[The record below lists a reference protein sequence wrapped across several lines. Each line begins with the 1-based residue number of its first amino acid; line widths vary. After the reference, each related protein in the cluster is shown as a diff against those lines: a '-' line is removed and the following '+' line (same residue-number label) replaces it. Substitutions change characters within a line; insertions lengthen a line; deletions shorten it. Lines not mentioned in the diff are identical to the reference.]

1 MRVREYLG
9 AIMNSLPIQVLRKQT
24 IIVRVLTLLFVFSSL
39 SACANFSWNP
49 LNWFGGDEEVNPP
62 VELETIQ
69 AEVSLQTE
77 WSVSIGNGQGS
88 NYTEITPVIDGD
100 VIFAASE
107 DGDIAA
113 IGASSGEIHW
123 LTRLRTVITGGVGAG
138 SGLVMVG
145 TQQAEIVV
153 LDQITGDELWRTSV
167 SSEVLSPPQT
177 NGDVVVAQTVDGKL
191 LALDIEDGN
200 QRWIYE
206 TNLPALTLRGT
217 SRPVITSTGAVI
229 AGFSNGTLVAVS
241 AADGIWRWE
250 ERVAVPEG
258 QYDIDRVIDVDGD
271 LLLDGNRILASSYQG
286 NLMAFDVASGRIVW
300 GMEASSYHGLDRG
313 FGNIYYCSDRS
324 HIVAVRDNSNDI
336 VWENEN
342 LAYRA
347 ITAPTAINNYVA
359 VGDFEGYLHLLSQ
372 IDGRI
377 VGRTRIDNDGVR
389 SNLLVKDGWLY
400 AYGNS
405 GRLTA
410 LSLR

>member
-1 MRVREYLG
+1 MRVREYSG
-9 AIMNSLPIQVLRKQT
+9 AIMNSLPIQVLRRQT

-100 VIFAASE
+100 LIFAASE

-113 IGASSGEIHW
+113 IRASSGDIHW

-191 LALDIEDGN
+191 LALDVEDGN

>member
-1 MRVREYLG
+1 MRVREYSG
-9 AIMNSLPIQVLRKQT
+9 AIMNSLPIQDLRKHNK
-24 IIVRVLTLLFVFSSL
+24 IVRVLNILFVFSSL

-49 LNWFGGDEEVNPP
+49 LDWFGGDEEVNPP

-113 IGASSGEIHW
+113 IGASSGDIHW

-153 LDQITGDELWRTSV
+153 LDHITGDELWRTSV

-217 SRPVITSTGAVI
+217 SRPVITSSGAVI